1 MSDMQPQGVFKS
13 PADLKTYHETTDID
27 LKGVVVFTI
36 ALILTCAAAFV
47 GLRIMMSQFVAEEKA
62 EKARTPSRLIVDAPI
77 AGPRLQADP
86 GQERIEVAKRD
97 LGRLNSYGWI
107 DSKAGKAHIPIDRA
121 MAILAK
127 SGLPRR
133 GKVDIFHPRPG
144 SSKTAASEPA
154 PEAKPAEAKA
164 DSDTGAKP

>member
-13 PADLKTYHETTDID
+13 PADLETFHETTDLD
-27 LKGVVVFTI
+27 LKGVVVFTVAI
-36 ALILTCAAAFV
+36 ILMCAAALV
-47 GLRIMMSQFVAEEKA
+47 GLKIMMDQFAAEEKA
-62 EKARTPSRLIVDAPI
+62 EKARTPSRLIVDTPI
-77 AGPRLQADP
+77 DGPRLQADP
-86 GQERIEVAKRD
+86 GRERIEITNRD

-107 DSKAGKAHIPIDRA
+107 DAKAGTAHIPIDRA

-133 GKVDIFHPRPG
+133 GKVDPFHPRPG
-144 SSKTAASEPA
+144 SSKTAGSE

-164 DSDTGAKP
+164 EPDVRAKP

>member
-13 PADLKTYHETTDID
+13 AADLETFHETTDLD

-36 ALILTCAAAFV
+36 ALFFMCAAAFV
-47 GLRIMMSQFVAEEKA
+47 GLKIMMDQFAIEEKA
-62 EKARTPSRLIVDAPI
+62 EKSRTPSRLIVDAPI

-86 GQERIEVAKRD
+86 SRERLEITERD
-97 LGRLNSYGWI
+97 LGRLNSYGLI
-107 DSKAGKAHIPIDRA
+107 DSKAGSAHIPIDRA

-133 GKVDIFHPRPG
+133 GKVDMFHPRPG
-144 SSKTAASEPA
+144 SSKTAASEPE
-154 PEAKPAEAKA
+154 PEARPAETKA

>member
-13 PADLKTYHETTDID
+13 PADLETFHETTDLD

-36 ALILTCAAAFV
+36 ALILMCVAAFV
-47 GLRIMMSQFVAEEKA
+47 GLKIMMDQFAVEEKA

-86 GQERIEVAKRD
+86 GRERIEITERD

-107 DSKAGKAHIPIDRA
+107 DAKAGSAHIPIDRA
-121 MAILAK
+121 IAILAK

-133 GKVDIFHPRPG
+133 GKVDMFHPRPG
-144 SSKTAASEPA
+144 SSKTAAAE
-154 PEAKPAEAKA
+154 PEAKPADAKA
-164 DSDTGAKP
+164 KAEPDAGAKP